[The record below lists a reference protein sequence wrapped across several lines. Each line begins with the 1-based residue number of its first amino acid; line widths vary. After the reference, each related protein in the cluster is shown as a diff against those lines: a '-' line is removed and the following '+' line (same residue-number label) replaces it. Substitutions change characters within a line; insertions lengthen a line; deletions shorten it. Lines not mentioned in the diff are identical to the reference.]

1 MDRARPHDVGGAQR
15 QDPPVR
21 RSRAGRASV
30 GLVALQPEVGDAFV
44 LSYTDNTNVLAAM
57 RSMGSS
63 SRRMQELLARRTA
76 WMLRRRVVEASARI
90 TTDNNVWADWGS
102 RGRLAELVAAAR
114 RMGLRARR
122 VAMPPDW
129 RDTAALRA
137 LLPDSLE

>member
-1 MDRARPHDVGGAQR
+1 MLFVEDAWSPEERD
-15 QDPPVR
+15 DLIICEKEML
-21 RSRAGRASV
+21 ASTL

-76 WMLRRRVVEASARI
+76 WMLRERVVEASARI

-102 RGRLAELVAAAR
+102 RGRLAEVVAAAR

>member
-1 MDRARPHDVGGAQR
+1 MFFG
-15 QDPPVR
+15 
-21 RSRAGRASV
+21 AGRTSTTQPRRILCGVTQFTGGMCSA
-30 GLVALQPEVGDAFV
+30 ALFV

-76 WMLRRRVVEASARI
+76 WMLRKRVVEASARI